1 MKFEFDKHRDIWGPL
16 FTGQIQQ
23 WAEQVLRPADVLI
36 EKGQMELAA
45 WGNEPPAIQPL
56 GGRSFSEKGIKLHKM
71 KQLPPDYERVKYFD
85 YAAAE
90 YEMAVHIFKSFVTK
104 HSFELIS
111 NYLKPGSRVMDCACG
126 PGYEAIAFSMMA
138 ADSEVVAVDLSSE
151 MIRLACHNGKDHGRT
166 NMAFFQADAANLPA
180 SLGKKFD
187 VVHCQ
192 LSCSYFEDLAAV
204 AGNMHRALYDQGY
217 VVLTEP
223 FPNTANSASINFA
236 KAANPYFN
244 RLYSREDLKSVYL
257 DAGFSD
263 FYWKEILPG
272 IGLSIISKL

>member
-23 WAEQVLRPADVLI
+23 WSEQVLRPADVLI
-36 EKGQMELAA
+36 EKGQMELAE
-45 WGNEPPAIQPL
+45 WGNMPLAITSQ
-56 GGRSFSEKGIKLHKM
+56 GGLDFSKNGIKLHKM
-71 KQLPPDYERVKYFD
+71 KQLPPEYERVKYFD

-90 YEMAVHIFKSFVTK
+90 YEMAVHSFKSFITK
-104 HSFELIS
+104 HSFSLIT

-138 ADSEVVAVDLSSE
+138 ENSEVVAVDLSSE
-151 MIRLACHNGKDHGRT
+151 MIRLACHNCKDHGRK
-166 NMAFFQADAANLPA
+166 NMAFFQADAASLPA
-180 SLGKKFD
+180 SLRKKFD

-192 LSCSYFEDLAAV
+192 LSCSYFEDLALV
-204 AGNMHRALYDQGY
+204 AGNMYGALYDKGY

-223 FPNTANSASINFA
+223 YPNTANSASINFA
-236 KAANPYFN
+236 KAANPFFN
-244 RLYSREDLKSVYL
+244 RLYSKEDLKSVYL

-263 FYWKEILPG
+263 YYWKEILPG
-272 IGLSIISKL
+272 IGVSIISKL